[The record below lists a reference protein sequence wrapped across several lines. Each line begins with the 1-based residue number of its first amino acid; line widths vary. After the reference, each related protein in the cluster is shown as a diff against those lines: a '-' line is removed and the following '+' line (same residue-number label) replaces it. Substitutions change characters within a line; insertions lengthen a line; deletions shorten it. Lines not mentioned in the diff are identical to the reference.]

1 MIKEKSYFFVCLL
14 VYWSML
20 QSLWMK
26 KVICSSISSLKKNVS
41 ALTLSNKFSGIP
53 GLVKICLFIYSEK
66 DSAICSVLYDTPAG
80 VASVFWRSPS
90 LNCKMI
96 VIKETENQEPLF
108 LRNLLPECERL
119 PSIHQPWGSLS
130 AFTLGDISHH
140 PVKL

>member
-119 PSIHQPWGSLS
+119 PFHSS
-130 AFTLGDISHH
+130 AMGQSQCFYSGWH
-140 PVKL
+140 